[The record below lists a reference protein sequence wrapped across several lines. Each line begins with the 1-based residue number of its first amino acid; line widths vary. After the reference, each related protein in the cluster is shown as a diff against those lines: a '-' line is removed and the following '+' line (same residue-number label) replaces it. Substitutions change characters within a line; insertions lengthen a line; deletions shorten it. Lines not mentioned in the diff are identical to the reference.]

1 MAQIK
6 QLKEKNVGFYPLTV
20 GEAVI
25 FLDGTNAEVTEP
37 MMDLIFNWNR
47 NYINLTPIESDNYL
61 IADMPDEIIVEQPY
75 E

>member
-25 FLDGTNAEVTEP
+25 FLDGTNAEVTEAK
-37 MMDLIFNWNR
+37 MDEIFDWSR
-47 NYINLTPIESDNYL
+47 NAFYLTLTDTDNYL
-61 IADMPDEIIVEQPY
+61 EVTASVEETPHN
-75 E
+75 

>member
-25 FLDGTNAEVTEP
+25 FLDGTNAEVTDAK
-37 MMDLIFNWNR
+37 MDEIFNWSRNAIYLTPR
-47 NYINLTPIESDNYL
+47 ETDNYIYFEGDTAQS
-61 IADMPDEIIVEQPY
+61 
-75 E
+75 

>member
-25 FLDGTNAEVTEP
+25 FLDGTNAEVTEAK
-37 MMDLIFNWNR
+37 MDEIFNWSR
-47 NYINLTPIESDNYL
+47 NAFYLTLTDTDNYL
-61 IADMPDEIIVEQPY
+61 EVTVPPHDK
-75 E
+75 

>member
-25 FLDGTNAEVTEP
+25 FLDGTNAEVTETK
-37 MMDLIFNWNR
+37 MDEIFDWSR
-47 NYINLTPIESDNYL
+47 NAFYLTLTDTDNYL
-61 IADMPDEIIVEQPY
+61 EVTASVEPY
-75 E
+75 NK

>member
-25 FLDGTNAEVTEP
+25 FLDGTNAEVTEAK
-37 MMDLIFNWNR
+37 MDQIFDWSRNSFSLTKTSTD
-47 NYINLTPIESDNYL
+47 NYIY
-61 IADMPDEIIVEQPY
+61 VERLNVGPNR
-75 E
+75 